1 MAPSKSI
8 EPPLPTAD
16 ELQRA
21 RKLFESYE
29 PRDLFYRAAT
39 ELVSLALSHQTSLT
53 VAEALAVLLQTWNA
67 QYYRFKRRFDVAHFE
82 AIASLLSSYHA
93 PLNEY
98 RKRHLLTFEAH
109 EEDDVASLFGNFERV
124 LGPVGAAKVLHLLAP
139 EFFPLWD
146 RKIAESYGICLGTA
160 GENGT
165 EYVRFMLIAM
175 EQITALQPEAELR
188 GILKRLDEF
197 NYCRFTK
204 EWH

>member
-8 EPPLPTAD
+8 EPPLPTVD
-16 ELQRA
+16 ELQKA
-21 RKLFESYE
+21 RIMFENYE

-39 ELVSLALSHQTSLT
+39 ELVDLALAHQTSLT

-67 QYYRFKRRFDVAHFE
+67 QYYRFKKRFDVAHFE
-82 AIASLLSSYHA
+82 AIESLLGSYHDA
-93 PLNEY
+93 LTGY
-98 RKRHLLTFEAH
+98 RNRHILTFEVH
-109 EEDDVASLFGNFERV
+109 EEDDVAALFCNFERV
-124 LGPVGAAKVLHLLAP
+124 LGPVGAAKALHLLAP

-146 RKIAESYGICLGTA
+146 RKIAEAYGICLGTA

-175 EQITALQPEAELR
+175 EQMTGLQPHVELR